1 MALKLSSLLHY
12 TCGIV
17 SDLGCFIPHLTDYNY
32 RHLTLQRLKIR
43 FKKRP
48 VINGS
53 FSKDKIGE
61 SNSIQQ
67 SKGSN

>member
-1 MALKLSSLLHY
+1 MVLTSASLLPC

-17 SDLGCFIPHLTDYNY
+17 SDSGCYISYLTDCDYGDP
-32 RHLTLQRLKIR
+32 TLQGLKIKL
-43 FKKRP
+43 KKRP

-61 SNSIQQ
+61 LNSIQQ
-67 SKGSN
+67 LKSLN

>member
-1 MALKLSSLLHY
+1 MALISASLLPC

-17 SDLGCFIPHLTDYNY
+17 SDLGCFISYLTDCDYGY
-32 RHLTLQRLKIR
+32 PTLQGLKIR

-67 SKGSN
+67 LKGLN

>member
-1 MALKLSSLLHY
+1 MALMLLNLLHC

-17 SDLGCFIPHLTDYNY
+17 SDLGTFISHLTDHNY
-32 RHLTLQRLKIR
+32 RHPTLQGLKIR

-67 SKGSN
+67 LKGLN